1 MSIAGTNDGG
11 VVAGK
16 TVIVT
21 GGGSGIGRAMVEAF
35 RAGGAKVIAVDLSE
49 ERLKRLSEEL
59 AEVETVLADIS
70 TPEGADRVIDAAGD
84 RLHVLCNN
92 AGIIDS
98 MELAEEMAEDR
109 WDKVI
114 AVNLTGPFLLCKR
127 ALPRM
132 VAHGEGGVIINTGS
146 TAASRG
152 GRGGVA
158 YTASKWGL
166 LGITQNIAATYAD
179 RGIRCVMISPG
190 RIDTNLAS
198 SMDEEMPA
206 GGALELFKNDGNAPP
221 IGRPEEIASVAVFL
235 ASQGASRVN
244 GVNIPVDRGWQ
255 AY

>member
-1 MSIAGTNDGG
+1 MSKSQSGG
-11 VVAGK
+11 AVAGK
-16 TVIVT
+16 TVVVT

-35 RAGGAKVIAVDLSE
+35 AAEGAKVIAVDLNE
-49 ERLKRLSEEL
+49 ERLRQLTLEL
-59 AEVETVLADIS
+59 GAVDTVLADIS
-70 TPEGADRVIDAAGD
+70 TPEGADRVIAAAGE

-92 AGIIDS
+92 AGVIDS

-146 TAASRG
+146 TAATRG

-166 LGITQNIAATYAD
+166 HGMTQNIAATYAD

-198 SMDEEMPA
+198 SMDSEMPP
-206 GGALELFKNDGNAPP
+206 GGALALFQKDGNAPP
-221 IGRPEEIASVAVFL
+221 IGRPDEIASVAVFL
-235 ASQGASRVN
+235 ASDAASRVN